1 MRGTR
6 KGAVI
11 FMKPEGQIVAHP
23 VPGAMPAMELLVR
36 GRRVIQAEADALDRL
51 ARTLDARF
59 ADAVNLL
66 LATRSRVVVS
76 GMGKSGHVGRKLAA
90 TLAATGTPACFVH
103 PAEAA
108 HGDLGMLT
116 GDDLLLVLSN
126 SGNTP
131 ELRPILAHA
140 ARLGC
145 PVIGISAQA
154 DSVLLRSADIGLV
167 LPPAREACPAHVAP
181 TTSSTLMLALGDA
194 LAIATMAARGTT
206 QAQLRQLHPAGAIG
220 ARLATVA
227 DIMHRGDALP
237 LVPMAMPMRDVLL
250 EMTEKSLGIAGVVD
264 RAGCLVGAIS
274 DGDLRRHIHGLLSAC
289 AEDVMTRAPCTVR
302 ADARAEEALAVM
314 TQAKVTALFV
324 VEGAGH
330 PLPVGVLRMAD
341 CAALAD
347 RPAAEHPAPPHP
359 STKQQSHALF
369 AWDRPGRT
377 ASPGLR

>member
-1 MRGTR
+1 
-6 KGAVI
+6 
-11 FMKPEGQIVAHP
+11 MKPEGQIVAQP
-23 VPGAMPAMELLVR
+23 APGAMPAVDLLAR
-36 GRRVIQAEADALDRL
+36 GRRVIQTEADALDRL

-66 LATRSRVVVS
+66 LATKSRVVVS

-90 TLAATGTPACFVH
+90 TLAATGTPAFFVH

-116 GDDLLLVLSN
+116 PDDLLLVLSN

-131 ELRPILAHA
+131 DLRPILAHA

-145 PVIGISAQA
+145 PLIGISAVA
-154 DSVLLRSADIGLV
+154 DSILMRSADIALI
-167 LPPAREACPAHVAP
+167 LPPAREACPANMAP

-206 QAQLRQLHPAGAIG
+206 HAQLRQLHPGGAIG
-220 ARLATVA
+220 ASLATVA
-227 DIMHRGDALP
+227 DIMHRGDAVP

-274 DGDLRRHIHGLLSAC
+274 DGDLRRHVHGLLTSC
-289 AEDVMTRAPCTVR
+289 AEDVMTHAPRTVR
-302 ADARAEEALAVM
+302 ADARAADALAVM
-314 TQAKVTALFV
+314 RQANVTALFV
-324 VEGAGH
+324 VEGAGA
-330 PLPVGVLRMAD
+330 PLPVGVVRMAD
-341 CAALAD
+341 CATLA
-347 RPAAEHPAPPHP
+347 AGPAPDCAAAVPARP
-359 STKQQSHALF
+359 RNPQALF
-369 AWDRPGRT
+369 AWDRPAQA
-377 ASPGLR
+377 ASA